1 MGCKEQGCRNRKRR
15 IEGMSAEIIWCI
27 IAAICCTLN
36 LIKWLFCSYEWVT
49 ENPWKSFIISF
60 VTNVS
65 IIIYLGYTKGGFDT
79 YETVF
84 TFIMAILLGLEL
96 GSIVVIQKMR
106 N

>member
-1 MGCKEQGCRNRKRR
+1 MGRKEQGRKTFERR

-36 LIKWLFCSYEWVT
+36 LIKWLFCSIEWVE
-49 ENPWKSFIISF
+49 ENPWKSCIISF
-60 VTNVS
+60 LTNVS
-65 IIIYLGYTKGGFDT
+65 VIIYIGCTEGGFNI

-84 TFIMAILLGLEL
+84 TFIMAILLGFEL
-96 GSIVVIQKMR
+96 GTIVVIQKMR